1 MPQST
6 QTTRASKLGLHVAL
20 DKRAPHLSWCQ
31 WVTPLCLLEDIKSSL
46 GILFGEFICRSY
58 SIDETQ
64 MCILKVKL
72 NLSSVVSPSV
82 SYFLCVCVKKSQHVW
97 YFHTSQVW
105 SYTNIGSLVT
115 DSRSANKRLHRTKA
129 GCGGRITTGLTPAQ
143 PQSHRSQ
150 WQIKPSVSFKCHL
163 QIQYFQPLI
172 AVNTNTHT
180 YINILICIITPLNQ
194 MTDGKSFYSAVFS
207 RNQAGL
213 MRAGSPHTDP
223 NVTSVW
229 KK

>member
-129 GCGGRITTGLTPAQ
+129 GCGGRIDHNRPNTSTTTIAQ
-143 PQSHRSQ
+143 VTMANKTLSILQMSFTDTVFSAFDCCKHKYTHLHKHINLHHYS
-150 WQIKPSVSFKCHL
+150 IKPDDRWE
-163 QIQYFQPLI
+163 I
-172 AVNTNTHT
+172 
-180 YINILICIITPLNQ
+180 ILFCR
-194 MTDGKSFYSAVFS
+194 F
-207 RNQAGL
+207 
-213 MRAGSPHTDP
+213 
-223 NVTSVW
+223 
-229 KK
+229 